1 MDYRYYKDTV
11 KDQFNDLFEEY
22 EDRCSGSGS
31 GNCSG
36 GGNDVIQEGFMREEA
51 GPGSGQ

>member
-1 MDYRYYKDTV
+1 MTCLKNMRIV
-11 KDQFNDLFEEY
+11 AVEVW
-22 EDRCSGSGS
+22 S